1 MSVTRH
7 QAVGAYQRWTPPSF
21 DGDEAA
27 TPEEPPS
34 AEQPPPTPAAA
45 AAPEPASAPEEPPV
59 KLPTAEEIEAM
70 YEQARADGEK
80 AGFDEGM
87 KKATAEAAQLT
98 RLVRSMDTALDQLGG
113 EVAEEIAALAIAL
126 ARQMV
131 GSTLEAKPEAVVDVV
146 REALQQVPQ
155 GKVRIHLHPEDVK
168 LVRTHLDD
176 QLETGHHHLIE
187 DAAVARGGCRLE
199 AAGCDIDATLP
210 TRWERVLTSI
220 GRGPE
225 PVVQDDA

>member
-21 DGDEAA
+21 DSQDEPPA
-27 TPEEPPS
+27 EEPV
-34 AEQPPPTPAAA
+34 AEQPEAVEAVAPQAE
-45 AAPEPASAPEEPPV
+45 PEPAEPPV

-70 YEQARADGEK
+70 YEQARSEGEK
-80 AGFDEGM
+80 AGLDEGM
-87 KKATAEAAQLT
+87 KKAQAEAAQLT
-98 RLVRSMDTALDQLGG
+98 RLVRAMDSALDQLGG
-113 EVAEEIAALAIAL
+113 DVAEEIATLAIAL

-131 GSTLEAKPEAVVDVV
+131 GDTLAATPEAVVAVV

-155 GKVRIHLHPEDVK
+155 GKVRIHLNPEDVK

-199 AAGCDIDATLP
+199 ATGCDIDATLA
-210 TRWERVLTSI
+210 TRWERVLAGI
-220 GRGPE
+220 GRSE
-225 PVVQDDA
+225 QSVAEDDA

>member
-7 QAVGAYQRWTPPSF
+7 QAVGAYQRWTPPAF
-21 DGDEAA
+21 DEEAELPVDDA
-27 TPEEPPS
+27 PTEVE
-34 AEQPPPTPAAA
+34 AEA
-45 AAPEPASAPEEPPV
+45 AAPEPAEPPPPPEPPV

-70 YEQARADGEK
+70 YEQARRDGEK

-87 KKATAEAAQLT
+87 TKAQAEAEQLT
-98 RLVRSMDTALDQLGG
+98 KLVHAMDGALDALGA
-113 EVAEEIAALAIAL
+113 EVAEEVATLAIAL

-131 GSTLEAKPEAVVDVV
+131 SETLDAQPEAVVAVV

-168 LVRTHLDD
+168 LVRKHLDD

-187 DAAVARGGCRLE
+187 DTAVTRGGCRLE
-199 AAGCDIDATLP
+199 ATGCDIDATVQ
-210 TRWERVLTSI
+210 TRWERVLSGI
-220 GRGPE
+220 GRGEAPMPAE
-225 PVVQDDA
+225 DDDA

>member
-1 MSVTRH
+1 MTITRH
-7 QAVGAYQRWTPPSF
+7 QAVGAYQRWNPPSF
-21 DGDEAA
+21 DDEVPVTPEETPQAATAPEA
-27 TPEEPPS
+27 TPE
-34 AEQPPPTPAAA
+34 
-45 AAPEPASAPEEPPV
+45 PEPAAPPV

-70 YEQARADGEK
+70 YEQARNDGEK

-113 EVAEEIAALAIAL
+113 DVAEEIVALAIAL
-126 ARQMV
+126 AQQLV
-131 GSTLEAKPEAVVDVV
+131 GDTLATRPEVIVDVV

-168 LVRTHLDD
+168 LVRKHLDD

-187 DAAVARGGCRLE
+187 DVAVARGGCRLE
-199 AAGCDIDATLP
+199 ATGCDIDATVA
-210 TRWERVLTSI
+210 TRWERVLAGV
-220 GRGPE
+220 GRGQQLPAAE
-225 PVVQDDA
+225 DDA

>member
-7 QAVGAYQRWTPPSF
+7 QAVGAYQRWTPPAF
-21 DGDEAA
+21 DESEAPPVEEAA
-27 TPEEPPS
+27 PAEAESPAPEE
-34 AEQPPPTPAAA
+34 AETPQ
-45 AAPEPASAPEEPPV
+45 EPPV

-70 YEQARADGEK
+70 YEQARRDGEK

-87 KKATAEAAQLT
+87 KKAQAEAAQLT
-98 RLVRSMDTALDQLGG
+98 KLVRAMDGALDALGA
-113 EVAEEIAALAIAL
+113 EVAEEIATLAIAL

-131 GSTLEAKPEAVVDVV
+131 GEALQATPEAVVAVV

-168 LVRTHLDD
+168 LVRKHLDD

-187 DAAVARGGCRLE
+187 DTAVARGGCRLE
-199 AAGCDIDATLP
+199 ATGCDIDATVQ
-210 TRWERVLTSI
+210 TRWERVLSGI
-220 GRGPE
+220 GRGEAPTPAE
-225 PVVQDDA
+225 DDDA